1 MTTEFTLTIR
11 PDRDPSDPKGYRRLR
26 RALKVLA
33 RSFGL
38 RCVSATE
45 RAEPLETDAE
55 PGKVSER

>member
-1 MTTEFTLTIR
+1 MTEFNLTLR
-11 PDRDPSDPKGYRRLR
+11 PDRDPSDPSGYRRLR

-38 RCVSATE
+38 RCVAATE

-55 PGKVSER
+55 PGRVSDR